1 MSLKRQYKI
10 QKVCMFKMKG
20 GKLKVKEGIEAR
32 TIKYY

>member
-1 MSLKRQYKI
+1 MCLKRQYTI
-10 QKVCMFKMKG
+10 QKVRMFRMKG

>member
-10 QKVCMFKMKG
+10 QKIRMFKMKG
-20 GKLKVKEGIEAR
+20 GKVKVKEGIEAK